1 MSEKIKVFIADD
13 NTEFV
18 STLVTYLDSQED
30 MEVIATARDG
40 MEAVDKLTK
49 LDTDIA
55 ILDVI
60 MPQLDG
66 LGVLEAINEKLDYL
80 PLCIMLS
87 AVGQDKVTKKAMCLG
102 AQYYIIKPFEMEV
115 LVKRI
120 RELVKNQ
127 PMETLSPTLKDVKT
141 TYIEVD
147 KSKLNLEAKVTNI
160 IHDVGVPAH
169 IKGYQYL
176 RDGIIMAVKDVD
188 IINQITKQLYPDLAR
203 KYRTTPSRVERAI
216 RHAIEVAWNR
226 GQIESMEN
234 IFGYTVNSNRGKPTN
249 SEFIAMIADKLR
261 LEIKTA

>member
-1 MSEKIKVFIADD
+1 MSEKIKIFIADD

-18 STLVTYLDSQED
+18 STLVTYLDRQDD
-30 MEVIATARDG
+30 MEVIGTARDG
-40 MEAVDKLTK
+40 AEAIEKLEK
-49 LDTDIA
+49 CNPDVA

-60 MPQLDG
+60 MPQVDG
-66 LGVLEAINEKLDYL
+66 LGVLESMNERLEFL
-80 PLCIMLS
+80 PICIMLS
-87 AVGQDKVTKKAMCLG
+87 AVGQDKVTARAIRLG
-102 AQYYIIKPFEMEV
+102 AQYYVVKPFEMDV
-115 LVKRI
+115 LAKRI

-127 PMETLSPTLKDVKT
+127 SNEVLSTGLKEVKN

-147 KSKLNLEAKVTNI
+147 NSKLNLEAKVTNI

-176 RDGIIMAVKDVD
+176 RDGIMMAVNNVD
-188 IINQITKQLYPDLAR
+188 IINQITKQLYPDLAK
-203 KYRTTPSRVERAI
+203 KYKTTPSRVERAI

>member
-1 MSEKIKVFIADD
+1 MSEKIKIFIADD
-13 NTEFV
+13 NAEFV
-18 STLVTYLDSQED
+18 STLVTYVDSQED
-30 MEVIATARDG
+30 MEVIGTARDG
-40 MEAVDKLTK
+40 LEAVEKIVNVNP
-49 LDTDIA
+49 DIA

-66 LGVLEAINEKLDYL
+66 LGVLEAINQKLDYL
-80 PLCIMLS
+80 PICIMLS
-87 AVGQDKVTKKAMCLG
+87 AVGQDKVTARAMCLG
-102 AQYYIIKPFEMEV
+102 AQYYVVKPFEMEV

-127 PMETLSPTLKDVKT
+127 TTELLSPVLKDVKT

-147 KSKLNLEAKVTNI
+147 NSKLNLEAKVTNI

-176 RDGIIMAVKDVD
+176 RDGIIMAVNDAD
-188 IINQITKQLYPDLAR
+188 IINQVTKQLYPDLAK

-234 IFGYTVNSNRGKPTN
+234 IFGYTINSNRGKPTN

>member
-1 MSEKIKVFIADD
+1 MSEKIKIFIADD

-40 MEAVDKLTK
+40 IEAVEKIINTK
-49 LDTDIA
+49 PDIA
-55 ILDVI
+55 ILDII

-66 LGVLEAINEKLDYL
+66 LGVLESINEKLDVL
-80 PLCIMLS
+80 PLCLMLS
-87 AVGQDKVTKKAMCLG
+87 AVGQDKVTSRAMCLG
-102 AQYYIIKPFEMEV
+102 AQYYVVKPFEMEV

-127 PMETLSPTLKDVKT
+127 STESLSPALKDVKT
-141 TYIEVD
+141 TYIEVEN
-147 KSKLNLEAKVTNI
+147 SKLNLEAKVTNI

-176 RDGIIMAVKDVD
+176 RDGIIMAVNDVEV
-188 IINQITKQLYPDLAR
+188 INQITKQLYPDLAK
-203 KYRTTPSRVERAI
+203 KYKTTPSRVERAI

-234 IFGYTVNSNRGKPTN
+234 IFGYTINSNRGKPTN

-261 LEIKTA
+261 LEIKSA

>member
-1 MSEKIKVFIADD
+1 MSEKIKIFIADD

-30 MEVIATARDG
+30 MEVVDTARDG
-40 MEAVDKLTK
+40 VEAVEKIVNSDP
-49 LDTDIA
+49 DVA
-55 ILDVI
+55 ILDII

-66 LGVLEAINEKLDYL
+66 LGVLESINKKLEVL
-80 PLCIMLS
+80 PICIMLS
-87 AVGQDKVTKKAMCLG
+87 AVGQDKVTSRAMCLG
-102 AQYYIIKPFEMEV
+102 AQYYVVKPFEMEV

-127 PMETLSPTLKDVKT
+127 TIESLSPVLKDVKT

-147 KSKLNLEAKVTNI
+147 NSKLNLEAKVTNI

-176 RDGIIMAVKDVD
+176 RDGIIMAVNDVEV
-188 IINQITKQLYPDLAR
+188 INQITKQLYPDLAK
-203 KYRTTPSRVERAI
+203 KYKTTPSRVERAI